1 MLRHIIFTTK
11 KKPPMLDKLKEQCM
25 QKGVRLYFT
34 FPNEITLLAETLYI
48 TDTAEIFNG
57 LREEFA
63 NVLVW
68 LHADNRDEDFS
79 MVSYVVEDIE
89 EADYTYFEKVYLRF
103 RGQPWT
109 VAETKRCTI
118 REMTEEDLEEIYFIY
133 QGKNITKYMEDLYE
147 DPEEER
153 QFIRAYIKNA
163 YEYYGYGTWVI
174 CSKEN
179 NRLIGRVGFNLRE
192 GFEEPE
198 LGFVI
203 GEEYQRQGYAK
214 ECCEAVIQLGKEE
227 YEFEQI
233 QTLVK
238 EDNLASLMLC
248 EKLGFTF
255 AEKVLWEKEEYLRYL
270 KKL

>member
-1 MLRHIIFTTK
+1 MLRNIILITK
-11 KKPPMLDKLKEQCM
+11 KQPPKLDKLMDGCIQR
-25 QKGVRLYFT
+25 GVRLYTT
-34 FPNEITLLAETLYI
+34 FPEEVTLLAETLYI
-48 TDTAEIFNG
+48 TDTAEIYRG

-68 LHADNRDEDFS
+68 LHEDNREQDFS
-79 MVSYVVEDIE
+79 MASYAVEEIE

-103 RGQPWT
+103 RGLPWT
-109 VAETKRCTI
+109 VAETKRCII
-118 REMTEEDLEEIYFIY
+118 REMTEEDVEDLYRIY
-133 QGKNITKYMEDLYE
+133 QGKNITKYMEALYE

-153 QFIRAYIKNA
+153 QFVRAYIKNA

-174 CSKEN
+174 CRKEN

-203 GEEYQRQGYAK
+203 GEEYQRQGYAR
-214 ECCEAVIQLGKEE
+214 ECCEAVISLGKEE
-227 YEFEQI
+227 YEFDQI
-233 QTLVK
+233 QVLIK
-238 EDNLASLMLC
+238 EENLPSLMLS

-255 AEKVLWEKEEYLRYL
+255 EEKVLWEKEEYLRYL